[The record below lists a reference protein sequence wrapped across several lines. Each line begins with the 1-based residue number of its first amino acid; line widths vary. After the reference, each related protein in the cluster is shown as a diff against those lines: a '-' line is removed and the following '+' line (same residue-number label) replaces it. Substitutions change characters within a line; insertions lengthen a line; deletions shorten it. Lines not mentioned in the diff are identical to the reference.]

1 MKQHRVTADMFN
13 PRGNN
18 PGVPDAY
25 VNPADLK
32 AAGVFTTVAEPKP
45 EPSPQL
51 PNLGK
56 YQADHNIQPGTDA
69 WFRLWFS
76 RPTLTGEKPHEN

>member
-1 MKQHRVTADMFN
+1 MKQYRVTTDMFN

-32 AAGVFTTVAEPKP
+32 AAGVYTATAEQAKDL
-45 EPSPQL
+45 SPQL

-56 YQADHNIQPGTDA
+56 YQKDHNIKPGTDA
-69 WFRLWFS
+69 WFKLWFS
-76 RPTLTGEKPHEN
+76 RENLTGEKPY

>member
-1 MKQHRVTADMFN
+1 MKQYRVTADMFN
-13 PRGNN
+13 PKGNN

-32 AAGVFTTVAEPKP
+32 QYGVHTNAPAEKP
-45 EPSPQL
+45 APSPQL

-56 YQADHNIQPGTDA
+56 VQQDRNIKPGTDE
-69 WFRLWFS
+69 WFKLWFA
-76 RPTLTGEKPHEN
+76 RTPLTGEKPY

>member
-1 MKQHRVTADMFN
+1 MKQIRVTSAMFN
-13 PRGNN
+13 PQGNN

-32 AAGVFTTVAEPKP
+32 AAGVYTGAPIKP
-45 EPSPQL
+45 TEPSPQL

-56 YQADHNIQPGTDA
+56 YQSDHNVKPGTDA

-76 RPTLTGEKPHEN
+76 RPTLTGEKPHE

>member
-1 MKQHRVTADMFN
+1 MKQHRVTASMFN
-13 PRGNN
+13 PAGNN

-32 AAGVFTTVAEPKP
+32 AAGVYTTVTQPASA
-45 EPSPQL
+45 PSPQL

-56 YQADHNIQPGTDA
+56 HQADHNVKPGTDA
-69 WFRLWFS
+69 WFKLWFS
-76 RPTLTGEKPHEN
+76 RPTLTGEKPHE

>member
-1 MKQHRVTADMFN
+1 MKQHRVTAAMFN
-13 PRGNN
+13 PQGNN

-32 AAGVFTTVAEPKP
+32 AAGVYTPAAVEAKAAG
-45 EPSPQL
+45 PQL

-56 YQADHNIQPGTDA
+56 YQTDNNIRPGSDA
-69 WFRLWFS
+69 WFRLWFAKS
-76 RPTLTGEKPHEN
+76 NLTKERPMD